1 MSDQFV
7 SAERMIAARLER
19 LPISGWHI
27 RVSTLLGIAIFFD
40 AFDLLALA
48 YVLPVLA
55 GQWHIAPPQI
65 GSLIAIGNA
74 GQAIG
79 ALGCGIIA
87 ERYGRVTTAQWTIV
101 IFALMKSPPA
111 PSPPI
116 TTSSS
121 GAASCKASVSAV
133 KCRSPRP
140 M

>member
-1 MSDQFV
+1 MSDQAI

-40 AFDLLALA
+40 AFDSLALA
-48 YVLPVLA
+48 YVLPVLV
-55 GQWHIAPPQI
+55 GEWHIAPQQI

-79 ALGCGIIA
+79 ALACGIIA

-101 IFALMKSPPA
+101 LFALMSLA
-111 PSPPI
+111 CAF
-116 TTSSS
+116 TTNYDQLFWS
-121 GAASCKASVSAV
+121 ASCKASASAV
-133 KCRSPRP
+133 KCRSRRLT
-140 M
+140 